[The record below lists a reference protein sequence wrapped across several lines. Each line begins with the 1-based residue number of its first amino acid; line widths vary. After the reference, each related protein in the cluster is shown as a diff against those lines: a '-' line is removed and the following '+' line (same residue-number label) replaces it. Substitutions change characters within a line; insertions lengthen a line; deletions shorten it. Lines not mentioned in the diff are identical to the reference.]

1 MLERIPE
8 LRLIHETIHHL
19 DVRLLLLEGPE
30 HPVPD
35 DEDPGVILVQTVS
48 VGAVMHLVV
57 AGGVEDVV
65 QGAQAGHKLGVDP
78 ELVEEVELRVH
89 LVMIFFHLIERGEHQ
104 HDGCWN
110 GKGQRK
116 VKPVGEPGQ
125 TLQYWLSGYQ
135 WIF

>member
-65 QGAQAGHKLGVDP
+65 QGAQAGHQLGVDP
-78 ELVEEVELRVH
+78 ELVEGAQLLVDHGVAHWDQQRQGEV
-89 LVMIFFHLIERGEHQ
+89 
-104 HDGCWN
+104 
-110 GKGQRK
+110 K
-116 VKPVGEPGQ
+116 
-125 TLQYWLSGYQ
+125 WL
-135 WIF
+135 

>member
-19 DVRLLLLEGPE
+19 DVRLLLLECPE

-65 QGAQAGHKLGVDP
+65 QGAQAGHQLGVDP
-78 ELVEEVELRVH
+78 ELVEEVQL
-89 LVMIFFHLIERGEHQ
+89 LVDQRLAGWDEQSQGKIERLEISTIL
-104 HDGCWN
+104 
-110 GKGQRK
+110 R
-116 VKPVGEPGQ
+116 
-125 TLQYWLSGYQ
+125 
-135 WIF
+135 